1 MRAILA
7 GAPRSLA
14 LLLALLVLVA
24 CGGASA
30 PPAPTASPWPTRA
43 AGQPAPVA
51 SPSPS
56 PPIPTPAPRP
66 FALWVAEEG
75 AALDGVRMLA
85 REFTASTGTPLEVLA
100 RPADGLRLSLATA
113 ALVGDPL
120 PDLFWG
126 DQELLAGLL
135 ADGQVQPPG
144 VAAPD
149 DTLPALLTAATA
161 DDRLWG
167 VPLAGRHS
175 LLLLYNRA
183 LTPEAPITSDALIA
197 RSRAAATKEVAG
209 LVMAWDEARWLL
221 PWLYAFG
228 GAPLALDSQTIS
240 LDTPEM
246 VAALGLLRELYV
258 AAPGSGAGYQR
269 GQRLFAQGY
278 AAFAIDGDWALPR
291 YRQVSDTLDLGIAP
305 LPVVPATGRPAPGLL
320 GGTYLLFQRDLSGKD
335 LERAR
340 VFARWLLEPATQ
352 ARIPATL
359 ARLPARTGA
368 LEAAN
373 VAADPLLAAMASGVA
388 AAPGLP
394 PTPAARCVLYAI
406 DSWLP
411 RLLDGASNQ
420 AETAAAMQAEAEQ
433 CLRLEPG
440 KA

>member
-1 MRAILA
+1 MWGNRVS
-7 GAPRSLA
+7 PRPRPWEGLA
-14 LLLALLVLVA
+14 LLLALLALVA
-24 CGGASA
+24 CGGAPA
-30 PPAPTASPWPTRA
+30 PAPTASPAPTRA
-43 AGQPAPVA
+43 AAQPGPAA
-51 SPSPS
+51 SPSPP
-56 PPIPTPAPRP
+56 PPIATPAPRP
-66 FALWVAEEG
+66 LALWVAEEG
-75 AALDGVRMLA
+75 PALEGVRGLA

-113 ALVGDPL
+113 TLVGDPL

-144 VAAPD
+144 VVAPD

-161 DDRLWG
+161 GDRLWG

-183 LTPEAPITSDALIA
+183 LTPEAPVTSDALIA
-197 RSRAAATKEVAG
+197 RSRAAATKDVAG

-228 GAPLALDSQTIS
+228 GAPLAPDGRTIS

-246 VAALGLLRELYV
+246 VAALGLLRELYA
-258 AAPGSGAGYQR
+258 AAPDSGAGYQR

-291 YRQVSDTLDLGIAP
+291 YRQISATLDLGIAP

-340 VFARWLLEPATQ
+340 AFAGWLLEPATQ

-359 ARLPARTGA
+359 ARLPARASA

-394 PTPAARCVLYAI
+394 PTPAARCVLSAI
-406 DSWLP
+406 DGWLP
-411 RLLDGASNQ
+411 HLLDGALNQ
-420 AETAAAMQAEAEQ
+420 AEAAAAMQAEAEQ
-433 CLRLEPG
+433 CLRL
-440 KA
+440 